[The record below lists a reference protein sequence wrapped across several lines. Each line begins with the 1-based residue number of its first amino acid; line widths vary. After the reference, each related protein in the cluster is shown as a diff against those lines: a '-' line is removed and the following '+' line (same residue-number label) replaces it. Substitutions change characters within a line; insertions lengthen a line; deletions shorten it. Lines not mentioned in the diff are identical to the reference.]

1 MSLCFELCSFFLYIY
16 VNEWILFF
24 FSCSDHSVELI
35 LCRFRFRLKF
45 REFYKTEHMLIND
58 IRNTQFFD
66 QFTRSTAATV
76 GTYDTATNQNHTTES
91 HHMKLLCDRQRF
103 LTTGS
108 CAFWSIENSF
118 CGFTKQVVNL
128 WENFVCQMLFQ
139 IIIIHLFQ
147 GWIIG
152 ELTNVADLLPA
163 WLRAQF
169 SLNHSAV
176 NGSEFTV

>member
-1 MSLCFELCSFFLYIY
+1 M
-16 VNEWILFF
+16 NKWIVFF

-35 LCRFRFRLKF
+35 LSRFRFRLKF
-45 REFYKTEHMLIND
+45 REFYKTEHMLIDNILFTLESANLRVD

-76 GTYDTATNQNHTTES
+76 RTYDTAIDQNHTTES
-91 HHMKLLCDRQRF
+91 HHVKLLCDRQRF

-128 WENFVCQMLFQ
+128 WEIFVCQMLFQ